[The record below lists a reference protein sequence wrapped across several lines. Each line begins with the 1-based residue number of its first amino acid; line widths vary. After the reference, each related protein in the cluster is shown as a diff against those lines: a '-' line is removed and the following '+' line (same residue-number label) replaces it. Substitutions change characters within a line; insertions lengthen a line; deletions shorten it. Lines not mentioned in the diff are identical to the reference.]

1 MGDPLVIVVICAAL
15 IVLVILMAGL
25 GVFAKG
31 GEVNRRYSNK
41 LMRWRVGAQAVAVLV
56 IVVVA
61 WVRHGRG

>member
-1 MGDPLVIVVICAAL
+1 MDDPLVLVVICAAL

-31 GEVNRRYSNK
+31 GEVSRRHSNR
-41 LMRWRVGAQAVAVLV
+41 LMRWRVGAQAVAVIV

-61 WVRHGRG
+61 WIRHG